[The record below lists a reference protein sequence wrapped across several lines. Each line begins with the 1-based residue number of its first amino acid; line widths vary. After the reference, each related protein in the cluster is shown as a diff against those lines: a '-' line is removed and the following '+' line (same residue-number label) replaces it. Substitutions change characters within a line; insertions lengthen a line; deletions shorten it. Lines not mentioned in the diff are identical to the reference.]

1 MLKSRTFSERI
12 FDSVNLLLLA
22 VIGLVMFFPFYYI
35 VAISFTS
42 YTEFVQSDFVL
53 WPKTWVLDSY
63 RFILSSKEFIRSIG
77 VTMYVTIV
85 GTLFSLLMTT
95 TMAYSLTR
103 RIWGQR
109 FYLFLVLF
117 TFIFGAGLIPTYL
130 IVKATGLIDTY
141 WSLIIPGAIS
151 SFILIIMRQFF
162 LSIPEELVEAAY
174 IDGGNDLQI
183 FLRIIVPLSKPAL
196 AAFGLFYA
204 VGQWNTY
211 FSAILYLNDPT
222 KWTIQVVLRQ
232 IVILNDATNTL
243 ASAAKEAARS
253 AHLPPPETVGMAA
266 ILLATVPILIVYPF
280 LQKHF
285 AKGVML
291 GSVKG

>member
-1 MLKSRTFSERI
+1 MLNSRTVSERI
-12 FDSVNLLLLA
+12 FDTVNFILLA
-22 VIGLVMFFPFYYI
+22 VIGVVMFFPFYYI
-35 VAISFTS
+35 ITVSFTS
-42 YTEFVQSDFVL
+42 YTEFMQSDLVL
-53 WPKTWVLDSY
+53 WPKKWVFDSFQ
-63 RFILSSKEFIRSIG
+63 FIFSSKEFIRSIG
-77 VTMYVTIV
+77 VTVYVTV
-85 GTLFSLLMTT
+85 AGALFSLFMTS

-130 IVKATGLIDTY
+130 IVKATGLIDSY
-141 WSLIIPGAIS
+141 WSLIIPGCIS
-151 SFILIIMRQFF
+151 SFILIVMRQFF
-162 LSIPEELVEAAY
+162 LSIPEELIEAAY
-174 IDGGNDLQI
+174 IDGGNELQI
-183 FLRIIVPLSKPAL
+183 FVRIIIPLSKPAL

-211 FSAILYLNDPT
+211 FTAILYLNDPA

-253 AHLPPPETVGMAA
+253 AHMPPPETIGMAA
-266 ILLATVPILIVYPF
+266 ILLATLPILIVYPF